1 MNEKLK
7 AILAELRSHF
17 EEIYG
22 DRFFYVMRLKERS
35 LQYDHYFR
43 SGEQHGTSLHIT
55 QVGELAG

>member
-35 LQYDHYFR
+35 LHHSTPRLFQ
-43 SGEQHGTSLHIT
+43 SEPP
-55 QVGELAG
+55 